1 MTSAKIDESS
11 HSLIA
16 LAVTLDGDGVEFG
29 LCDDGNLGVEV
40 DAEIL
45 VSVMKKF
52 GLKLKENPM
61 KILPKSVFNG
71 KYINNTISINL
82 NIFCMEN

>member
-40 DAEIL
+40 DAE
-45 VSVMKKF
+45 
-52 GLKLKENPM
+52 
-61 KILPKSVFNG
+61 
-71 KYINNTISINL
+71 
-82 NIFCMEN
+82 